1 LRNHRPFTGT
11 LVVSTAFL
19 FLAQPLFAAAL
30 FPKALHIVRRVDESL
45 SGQSTTIE
53 EYCAGNRIVTVQGN
67 RVSVVDYD
75 KQELTEID
83 HAAHTFSVTPFVD
96 IAKARKGKATP
107 HAESAKWQTTP
118 AGVKASS
125 AGRSLDTVEM
135 VREQPN
141 LTEKI
146 EIGVDR
152 QVSLS
157 KDAIEAL
164 IGASY
169 PNVRREQHDLVVG
182 AAGPQRNGGG
192 RANISSVSPGAA
204 DVYGLPA
211 EQTMTFDVD
220 GTRVVTHNRVVTVSN
235 ETVPPELLNI
245 EPGAVRVESKLTLVP
260 KELESLDQL
269 PADKKP

>member
-1 LRNHRPFTGT
+1 MRNHRPFTGT
-11 LVVSTAFL
+11 LVVSTICL
-19 FLAQPLFAAAL
+19 LAAPSLFAEAL
-30 FPKALHIVRRVDESL
+30 FPKALHIVRRVEESL

-83 HAAHTFSVTPFVD
+83 HAKHTYSITPFD
-96 IAKARKGKATP
+96 AIAKARKGQAVT
-107 HAESAKWQTTP
+107 HAEGAKWQTTP
-118 AGVKASS
+118 AGVKASA

-141 LTEKI
+141 LKEKI
-146 EIGVDR
+146 EIGIDR
-152 QVSLS
+152 QVGLS

-169 PNVRREQHDLVVG
+169 PNTRREQHDLLVD
-182 AAGPQRNGGG
+182 AARPQRGGGG
-192 RANISSVSPGAA
+192 RATISSVSTGAA
-204 DVYGLPA
+204 DVYGLPS
-211 EQTMTFDVD
+211 EQTMTFEAD
-220 GTRVVTHNRVVTVSN
+220 GTRVVTRNRVLSVSYD
-235 ETVPPELLNI
+235 TVPPELLNI
-245 EPGAVRVESKLTLVP
+245 EPGAARVESNITLVP

-269 PADKKP
+269 PAAKKP